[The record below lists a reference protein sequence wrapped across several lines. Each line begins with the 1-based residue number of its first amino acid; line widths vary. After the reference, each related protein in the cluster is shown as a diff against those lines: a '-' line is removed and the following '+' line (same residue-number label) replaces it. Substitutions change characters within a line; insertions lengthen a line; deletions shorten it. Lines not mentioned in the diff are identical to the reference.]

1 MNEWIGFKSLTSM
14 QHYNHPDGFC
24 SISNLFFFFPVL
36 FRICNWG
43 MYDVKLREE
52 MPDVAKRNRGARGT
66 GERVMISPKKTVRDA
81 LLH

>member
-1 MNEWIGFKSLTSM
+1 
-14 QHYNHPDGFC
+14 
-24 SISNLFFFFPVL
+24 
-36 FRICNWG
+36 